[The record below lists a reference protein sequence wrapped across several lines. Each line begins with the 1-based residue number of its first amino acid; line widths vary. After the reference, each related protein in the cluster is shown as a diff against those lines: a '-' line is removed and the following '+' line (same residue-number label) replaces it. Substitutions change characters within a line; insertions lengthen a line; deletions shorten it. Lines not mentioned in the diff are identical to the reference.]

1 MLSDTLKQ
9 LRKRH
14 YLNQSEFAKRIGVS
28 QSAVSQWEHD
38 MTRPNSYQLQAISD
52 AFGISIDEIL
62 GDQQRQNQGIEL
74 TDTEYKLIMYYRKA
88 DHSICEAAFTML
100 ENSAKKKEI
109 MAG

>member
-62 GDQQRQNQGIEL
+62 GDQQRQDHGLEL
-74 TDTEYKLIMYYRKA
+74 TDTEYLLILYYRKA
-88 DHSICEAAFTML
+88 DHAICEAAFTML

-109 MAG
+109 IAG